1 MAESTTDDVCMAP
14 DGTNL
19 LRDYLVIESPAITNN
34 PIGDIN
40 SVTLPTENKSIIQS
54 VICKSSSNDNVIATD
69 NTKRKT
75 SSNKEN
81 QNKQS
86 ISEATTMKTDNLML
100 KINTIYPM
108 KKPHLVSMYQY
119 HCVTCCTN
127 LKDSKAVI
135 QHVKSEKHTIRL
147 EEHYIE
153 SLSPYLPPPSS
164 LQFRVMTD
172 FVSSVY
178 RMHSASEHGQVALR
192 QSIVDSLNK
201 LVKQVCPDVTLKL
214 FGSSVTGFA
223 LKDSNININLS
234 LNTAED
240 DHAKIPAILIKVL
253 YLLYS
258 NSKSIKIIIM

>member
-1 MAESTTDDVCMAP
+1 MIIMAESTTDDVCMAP

-108 KKPHLVSMYQY
+108 KKPHVNAYRHGDVRM
-119 HCVTCCTN
+119 
-127 LKDSKAVI
+127 VI
-135 QHVKSEKHTIRL
+135 L
-147 EEHYIE
+147 
-153 SLSPYLPPPSS
+153 
-164 LQFRVMTD
+164 
-172 FVSSVY
+172 
-178 RMHSASEHGQVALR
+178 
-192 QSIVDSLNK
+192 
-201 LVKQVCPDVTLKL
+201 TL
-214 FGSSVTGFA
+214 
-223 LKDSNININLS
+223 
-234 LNTAED
+234 
-240 DHAKIPAILIKVL
+240 
-253 YLLYS
+253 
-258 NSKSIKIIIM
+258 